1 MDRSYTLQ
9 LSILWLCFLI
19 SPFSWQN
26 QSFGRSEFRIHQR
39 WQSWELYFQDKVYLI
54 NWAFPHKNN
63 CKKVSV
69 TLPGNLEG
77 SCHRTDSPLQSCHH
91 GREEGEEGMGVADG
105 VWLSVGGSSW
115 RLGWAGNRR
124 RGQTPLP
131 KHCKIGEMKC
141 KEKFGRG
148 LRHPCFWSPIK
159 RFLNYSHLKSL
170 TFQSVGGGTK
180 ILSLGKIDFCFRYR
194 FFFFL

>member
-9 LSILWLCFLI
+9 LSNLWLCFLI

-63 CKKVSV
+63 CTKVSV
-69 TLPGNLEG
+69 TLPGNQEG
-77 SCHRTDSPLQSCHH
+77 SCHRTDSPLQSCYH

-115 RLGWAGNRR
+115 RLGSAGNRR

-131 KHCKIGEMKC
+131 KHWKIGDMK
-141 KEKFGRG
+141 FHTRG
-148 LRHPCFWSPIK
+148 HWRG
-159 RFLNYSHLKSL
+159 
-170 TFQSVGGGTK
+170 V
-180 ILSLGKIDFCFRYR
+180 ID
-194 FFFFL
+194 LPVD

>member
-1 MDRSYTLQ
+1 M
-9 LSILWLCFLI
+9 ILAFIKDGRVHTKFL
-19 SPFSWQN
+19 PF
-26 QSFGRSEFRIHQR
+26 
-39 WQSWELYFQDKVYLI
+39 WEPYFQDKVYLI
-54 NWAFPHKNN
+54 NWAFPPKKNN
-63 CKKVSV
+63 CTKVSA

-77 SCHRTDSPLQSCHH
+77 SCHL

-131 KHCKIGEMKC
+131 RHYKIGEMKC